1 MCIFLALFKPAKFV
15 VEKKV
20 ATLLIA
26 FQFSRSNKWK
36 EVKDIALEEMDAA
49 KLCQYGIPFLL
60 DEELEAAHNVQNQ
73 TLLEEL
79 NEIK

>member
-1 MCIFLALFKPAKFV
+1 M
-15 VEKKV
+15 E
-20 ATLLIA
+20 
-26 FQFSRSNKWK
+26 